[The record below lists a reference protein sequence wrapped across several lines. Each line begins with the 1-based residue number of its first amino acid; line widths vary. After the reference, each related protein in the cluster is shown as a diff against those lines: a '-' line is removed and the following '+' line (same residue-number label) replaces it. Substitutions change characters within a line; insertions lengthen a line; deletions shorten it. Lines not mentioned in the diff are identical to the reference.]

1 MSDARKRR
9 RRSTATSSFGVSA
22 RVGHDASAFYS
33 RRLYEGLPKESQ
45 EPYYE
50 NPLPEACQNQ
60 IFCKSAEQMEELP
73 DACVHLMVTSPPYN
87 VGKDY
92 DEDLSLNEYRAF
104 LKSVMK
110 EVYRVLVP
118 GGRACINVANLGR
131 KPYLPLHAFVIQ
143 DMLELGF
150 LMRGEIIWDKGAA
163 GGSSSL
169 GKLVLPTKSHPARCA

>member
-9 RRSTATSSFGVSA
+9 RRATATSSFGVSV

-73 DACVHLMVTSPPYN
+73 DACVHLMVTSPPTTWA
-87 VGKDY
+87 KIT
-92 DEDLSLNEYRAF
+92 
-104 LKSVMK
+104 MK
-110 EVYRVLVP
+110 TFRWTSTER
-118 GGRACINVANLGR
+118 
-131 KPYLPLHAFVIQ
+131 F
-143 DMLELGF
+143 
-150 LMRGEIIWDKGAA
+150 
-163 GGSSSL
+163 
-169 GKLVLPTKSHPARCA
+169 